1 MTHENYPLGDI
12 PTRRLGREALVRWWW
27 PFSLIPFLQ
36 CTGTPNVLLQCVL
49 VNVILGSIK
58 PFKNEMITTAT
69 HNSID
74 RVINVVLAIY

>member
-1 MTHENYPLGDI
+1 MKITL
-12 PTRRLGREALVRWWW
+12 LVISPRDVWVEELWCR

-36 CTGTPNVLLQCVL
+36 CTGTLYVFLQCVL
-49 VNVILGSIK
+49 VNVILDSIK

-74 RVINVVLAIY
+74 RVINVVLPIY

>member
-12 PTRRLGREALVRWWW
+12 PTRRLGREASVRWW

-69 HNSID
+69 HNNID
-74 RVINVVLAIY
+74 RVINVVLPIY